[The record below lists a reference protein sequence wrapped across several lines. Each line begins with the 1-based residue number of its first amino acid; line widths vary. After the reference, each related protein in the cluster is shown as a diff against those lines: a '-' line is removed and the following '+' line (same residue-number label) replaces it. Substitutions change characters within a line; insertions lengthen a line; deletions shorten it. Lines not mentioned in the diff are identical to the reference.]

1 MTLEEAQ
8 AKIAELEAQAQTTA
22 TKLNDLLNSRN
33 TSALQRHAMAAVLKA
48 HNITF
53 DADKADLSALT
64 VGDDGAV
71 AGEFAY
77 TPPAVANQQQQSN
90 QQQQQQQQQKGA
102 EENQQQQQQQQAQ
115 GLTLEDVK
123 AMSEDQINERWDE
136 VSAVLESQK
145 GE

>member
-8 AKIAELEAQAQTTA
+8 AKIAELEGERDELKTQLTDA
-22 TKLNDLLNSRN
+22 TNSRN

-53 DADKADLSALT
+53 DAETANLSALSI
-64 VGDDGAV
+64 GEDGAV

-77 TPPAVANQQQQSN
+77 TPPAVASQQQQSN
-90 QQQQQQQQQKGA
+90 QQQQQQKGG
-102 EENQQQQQQQQAQ
+102 EESQQQQQQQQAQ

-136 VSAVLESQK
+136 VSKVLESQK

>member
-1 MTLEEAQ
+1 MTIEEAQ
-8 AKIAELEAQAQTTA
+8 AKIAELEGKAQETA
-22 TKLNDLLNSRN
+22 TKLADLQSIRN
-33 TSALQRHAMAAVLKA
+33 TTAMQKHALAAVLRA

-53 DADKADLSALT
+53 DVDQADISALK
-64 VGDDGAV
+64 VGEDGAV

-77 TPPAVANQQQQSN
+77 TPPAVAIQPQP
-90 QQQQQQQQQKGA
+90 
-102 EENQQQQQQQQAQ
+102 QQQAGEGQQEHQQQDQ

-123 AMSEDQINERWDE
+123 AMSEEQINERWDE